1 MTATTQALATLSD
14 VDDAVRR
21 AVQARRAVDPM
32 PDDPFRGLYLTA
44 DMVAGILDAESVVAD
59 APSAEA
65 LAALAA
71 NFGLTPLDV
80 RFLLVALAPEIDPR
94 FERLYGYL
102 NDDVTRRRATIC
114 LALALSGLP
123 AAGPARFRLAP
134 GAPLVSGGLV
144 EVLDGDGP
152 ALSRPLR
159 MPDRVVA
166 HLLGDDA
173 LDPALTAS
181 CHVRTGTADVAAARL
196 GDAVTAGARL
206 LYLRG
211 PAGDASRRALSV
223 LAAAGR
229 PGLVVDAAR
238 FGDAPH
244 VAALVREARLRGA
257 GLVFGPVDALGT
269 SRAAVLRDLVA
280 RTLDLP
286 CLLFGDGHWDPL
298 WGDRTPVSLTVDV
311 TDAAPDWAAALTA
324 AAGTPE
330 LAVGLEQYRLG
341 PEQIRRAA
349 FVATHRALLAGRPVA
364 AADVRAGALAQN
376 AAGLARLA
384 RRVVPEVGWA
394 DLVLPDRVRARL
406 LELAVRARHRD
417 QVLGRWRMRPG
428 GGRGRGVTALFAG
441 ESGTGKTMA
450 CEVVA
455 AELGLDLYVVDLSTV
470 VDKYVGETE
479 KNLERL
485 FAEAVDVRGVLLFD
499 EADAIFG
506 KRSAV
511 KDAHDRYANLESAFL
526 LQRMESFDG
535 IAVLTTN
542 LRANLDDAFTRRLD
556 VIADF
561 PLPDADLRR
570 ALWDRCLGAELPRA
584 PDIDLA
590 FCAAKFELAGGSI
603 RACAVTAAYLAAAE
617 DRPVTMADLVAAVRQ
632 EYVKLGRLVLDSEFA
647 PFH

>member
-1 MTATTQALATLSD
+1 
-14 VDDAVRR
+14 
-21 AVQARRAVDPM
+21 M

-44 DMVAGILDAESVVAD
+44 DMVAGILDTEPVIVAS
-59 APSAEA
+59 PSAEA

-102 NDDVTRRRATIC
+102 NDDVTRRRATVG
-114 LALALSGLP
+114 LTLALSGLP

-144 EVLDGDGP
+144 EVLDADGP

-159 MPDRVVA
+159 VPDRVVA
-166 HLLGDDA
+166 HLLGDNAVDA
-173 LDPALTAS
+173 ALTAN
-181 CHVRTGTADVAAARL
+181 CHVRTGTVDVAAARL
-196 GDAVTAGARL
+196 GEAVTAGARL

-211 PAGDASRRALSV
+211 PAGDASRQALSV

-238 FGDAPH
+238 FGDDPH
-244 VAALVREARLRGA
+244 IEALVREARLRGA

-269 SRAAVLRDLVA
+269 GKGVLLNFL
-280 RTLDLP
+280 TTHSTDLP
-286 CLLFGDGHWDPL
+286 CVLFGKEHWDPL

-311 TDAAPDWAAALTA
+311 TDATADWAAALTA
-324 AAGTPE
+324 ATGTPD

-349 FVATHRALLAGRPVA
+349 FVAAHRALLAGRPVA

-376 AAGLARLA
+376 AAELARLA
-384 RRVVPEVGWA
+384 RRVVPEVGWD

-485 FAEAVDVRGVLLFD
+485 FAEAADVRGVLLFD

-542 LRANLDDAFTRRLD
+542 LRANLDEAFTRRLD

-570 ALWDRCLGAELPRA
+570 ALWDRCLGTELPRA

-590 FCAAKFELAGGSI
+590 FCATKFELAGGSI